1 MEREQ
6 EGAVPEPD
14 RTESKGPEELR
25 SEIEQ
30 TREEMGD
37 TVEALAEKADVKS
50 QAQDKAAQAKQ
61 RIADKTEQFKSKA
74 REGTPQSFDAD
85 QVTAYAKQNPVPMAL
100 GALVLAFTYGRL
112 TKRR

>member
-25 SEIEQ
+25 QEIEQ

-37 TVEALAEKADVKS
+37 TVEALADKADIKS
-50 QAQDKAAQAKQ
+50 QAQDKVAEAKQ
-61 RIADKTEQFKSKA
+61 RVAEKSEQFKSKA

-85 QVTAYAKQNPVPMAL
+85 QVTAYAKQNPVPVAL
-100 GALVLAFTYGRL
+100 AALVLAFALGRL